1 MSEHCLYEHR
11 WGTIEASL
19 RQVSAQ
25 LTRIERK
32 QDVTNG
38 RVTRLER
45 AALLLAGALAGVS
58 IAYGGRMAWLEQA
71 IELMGAR

>member
-25 LTRIERK
+25 LTRIEDK

-45 AALLLAGALAGVS
+45 AALIMGGVLLGMS
-58 IAYGGRMAWLEQA
+58 IALGGKIAWLSHLVDVIA
-71 IELMGAR
+71 SK